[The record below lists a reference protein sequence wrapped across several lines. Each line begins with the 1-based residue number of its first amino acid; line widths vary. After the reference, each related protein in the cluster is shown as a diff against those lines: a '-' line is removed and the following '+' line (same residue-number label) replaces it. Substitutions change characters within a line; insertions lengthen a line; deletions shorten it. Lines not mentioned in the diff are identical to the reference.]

1 MHNVAIEILNLLD
14 VLIKKTE
21 NIFSVFFTKAKLLK
35 ILHIQYS

>member
-14 VLIKKTE
+14 VLIKTE

-35 ILHIQYS
+35 ILHIQYN